1 MRNPVR
7 TALTAAA
14 LAFSTLA
21 AAGSPGDFDFWL
33 GQWTLSWGS
42 DSTGTNVVTRE
53 LGDKVI
59 VERFDGSPSSPLKG
73 MSVSTYDPRS
83 DQWKQTWVDN
93 NGSYLDFTGGL
104 NPDGSMELWRG
115 ATDKNGQ
122 PILQRMLFYN
132 IRRDSL
138 DWNWERS
145 DDGGRSWT
153 TLWKI
158 HYERADR

>member
-1 MRNPVR
+1 MRQR
-7 TALTAAA
+7 LSIAL
-14 LAFSTLA
+14 LA
-21 AAGSPGDFDFWL
+21 AAMVAPGLAQAGSASDFDFWL
-33 GQWTLSWGS
+33 GSWSLSWGK
-42 DSTGTNVVTRE
+42 DSTGSNVITRE
-53 LGDKVI
+53 LGGQVI
-59 VERFDGSPSSPLKG
+59 QERFDGRPSSKLQG
-73 MSVSTYDPRS
+73 MSVSIFDAKA

-115 ATDKNGQ
+115 ATGKDGE

-132 IRRDSL
+132 IRPDSL

-145 DDGGRSWT
+145 TDGGQTWT

-158 HYERADR
+158 HYERQR